1 MIQLVLG
8 RVLRLGLYLSGY
20 QYTMCAQLSINKQ

>member
-20 QYTMCAQLSINKQ
+20 QYTMCVQLIVLI